1 MDKSCKSKGPEHHER
16 PTKAQMKELDRV
28 LPVHAIIAHMNN
40 PCKEAPQNAKG
51 ARKMHK
57 HRQRDFLPHVC

>member
-1 MDKSCKSKGPEHHER
+1 
-16 PTKAQMKELDRV
+16 MKELDRV